1 MMLVEDGRV
10 VDSVRPHLD
19 AGSGM
24 SVSGVGIGLRG
35 CKVLSSSGVPE
46 RCGGVAMNSPAGI
59 GRHSV
64 SDSWYRIATVAAC
77 ASVVHSRLPILA
89 Y

>member
-10 VDSVRPHLD
+10 VDNVRLHLD
-19 AGSGM
+19 AGLGV

-46 RCGGVAMNSPAGI
+46 RCGGVAMNSLAGI

-64 SDSWYRIATVAAC
+64 SDSWYRDATLAAC
-77 ASVVHSRLPILA
+77 ASVVHSRQLILLC
-89 Y
+89 